1 MKNNGAATHDSE
13 RDGKGLKEKDVRLL
27 RRKGLNI

>member
-13 RDGKGLKEKDVRLL
+13 KDGKELREKDVRLL
-27 RRKGLNI
+27 RRKRSNI